1 MNILKIDLVLQS
13 VTNGIISVWDI
24 INDIFLAAIVDK
36 TRTKWGK
43 FRPWLLIGTV
53 LNALFSLINLNLPVF
68 DFLLESNQ
76 KKLYT
81 VFRKNIYRRIPCRI

>member
-36 TRTKWGK
+36 TRTRWGK
-43 FRPWLLIGTV
+43 FKPWLVVYAIPGAFLT
-53 LNALFSLINLNLPVF
+53 LLYWALPMLF
-68 DFLLESNQ
+68 
-76 KKLYT
+76 
-81 VFRKNIYRRIPCRI
+81 